1 MAEIVLLD
9 RKRRERTPDPLR
21 DMVEELEDLLK
32 LAQAGELKGVCF
44 AAVTGDA
51 SKAFCGFLRT
61 EACNDLELLGLGSY
75 LHQHIIRTAAE

>member
-9 RKRRERTPDPLR
+9 KKRRARTPDPLR

-44 AAVTGDA
+44 AAVTDDA